1 MTSKLF
7 WEEEGCNSGSAGRA
21 WERRPQ
27 SCAPG
32 TALGTQ
38 VCGVFAAGGELGL
51 AGTQGSKGSR
61 GSLEGNVSL
70 GRTMGSAQAAAC
82 RRPPPGW
89 PRPGR
94 ARFSPFPGSSR
105 AGPARPPPARLAH
118 SPADSLVGQLLHAV
132 ELFLHGGGGATAA
145 GRGALAGESCGLSGG
160 SYIASRPGRRRRSL
174 RFGPALAASLPARPP
189 APSARPTEWSRAEPN
204 KAETRGVESSRCERI
219 RDGWS

>member
-7 WEEEGCNSGSAGRA
+7 WEEEGCNSGSARRT

-51 AGTQGSKGSR
+51 AGTQGSTGSR
-61 GSLEGNVSL
+61 GSLEGDVSL
-70 GRTMGSAQAAAC
+70 GRTMGSAQAAAW

-105 AGPARPPPARLAH
+105 AGPARPPPARPAH

-132 ELFLHGGGGATAA
+132 ELFLHGGGSATAA
-145 GRGALAGESCGLSGG
+145 GRRALAGESWGTVW
-160 SYIASRPGRRRRSL
+160 
-174 RFGPALAASLPARPP
+174 RFLHRFPAREAATEPTIRP
-189 APSARPTEWSRAEPN
+189 RPRRVTSSSAARPFCSTDRVEPSRTEQGRN
-204 KAETRGVESSRCERI
+204 
-219 RDGWS
+219 